1 MPMTHEEQKRMVQ
14 ELRDYTYRM
23 TRTEEE
29 AFQMYVK
36 RKKDDED
43 LDTISQRKLA
53 DMYERYVV
61 NRVKRI

>member
-1 MPMTHEEQKRMVQ
+1 MTHEEQKRMVL
-14 ELRDYTYRM
+14 ELRDYTHKMSRS
-23 TRTEEE
+23 EEE

-43 LDTISQRKLA
+43 LDTISQKKLA

-61 NRVKRI
+61 NRVRRI

>member
-1 MPMTHEEQKRMVQ
+1 MTHEEQKKMIE
-14 ELRDYTYRM
+14 ELRDYTHRM
-23 TRTEEE
+23 SRTEEE

-43 LDTISQRKLA
+43 LDMISQKKLT

-61 NRVKRI
+61 HRVRRI

>member
-1 MPMTHEEQKRMVQ
+1 MTHEEQKRMVQ
-14 ELRDYTYRM
+14 ELRDYTHRM
-23 TRTEEE
+23 TRSEEE

-43 LDTISQRKLA
+43 LDNMSQKKLS

>member
-1 MPMTHEEQKRMVQ
+1 MTHEEQKKMIG
-14 ELRDYTYRM
+14 ELRDYTNRM

-43 LDTISQRKLA
+43 LDTLSQKKLA

-61 NRVKRI
+61 NRVRRI

>member
-1 MPMTHEEQKRMVQ
+1 MTHEEQKRMIQ
-14 ELRDYTYRM
+14 ELRDYTHKM

-43 LDTISQRKLA
+43 LDNISQRKLA
-53 DMYERYVV
+53 DMHDRYVV
-61 NRVKRI
+61 NRGKRL

>member
-1 MPMTHEEQKRMVQ
+1 MTHEEQKRMIQ
-14 ELRDYTYRM
+14 ELRDYTHRM
-23 TRTEEE
+23 TRAEEE

-43 LDTISQRKLA
+43 LDTLSQRRLA

-61 NRVKRI
+61 KRTRRV

>member
-1 MPMTHEEQKRMVQ
+1 MTHEEQKRMIQ
-14 ELRDYTYRM
+14 ELRDYTHRM

-53 DMYERYVV
+53 DMHERYVV
-61 NRVKRI
+61 HRVKRI

>member
-1 MPMTHEEQKRMVQ
+1 MTHEEQKRMVQ
-14 ELRDYTYRM
+14 ELRDYTHRM

-43 LDTISQRKLA
+43 LDNISQKKLA
-53 DMYERYVV
+53 EMYERYVV
-61 NRVKRI
+61 NRVKRP

>member
-1 MPMTHEEQKRMVQ
+1 MTHEEQKRMVQ
-14 ELRDYTYRM
+14 ELRDYTHKM

-43 LDTISQRKLA
+43 LDNLSQKKLA

-61 NRVKRI
+61 NRVRRV

>member
-1 MPMTHEEQKRMVQ
+1 MTHEEQKRMIQ
-14 ELRDYTYRM
+14 ELRDYTHKM

-43 LDTISQRKLA
+43 LDNISQRKLA
-53 DMYERYVV
+53 AMHDRYVV
-61 NRVKRI
+61 NRGKRL

>member
-1 MPMTHEEQKRMVQ
+1 MTHEEQKRMVQ
-14 ELRDYTYRM
+14 ELRDYTHRM

-43 LDTISQRKLA
+43 LDTLSQKKLA

-61 NRVKRI
+61 NRVRRI

>member
-1 MPMTHEEQKRMVQ
+1 MTHEEQKKMVQ
-14 ELRDYTYRM
+14 ELRDYMHKM

-43 LDTISQRKLA
+43 LDTMSQKKLA

-61 NRVKRI
+61 NRVKRL

>member
-1 MPMTHEEQKRMVQ
+1 MTHEEQKKMIE
-14 ELRDYTYRM
+14 ELRDYM
-23 TRTEEE
+23 HKMSRTEEE

-43 LDTISQRKLA
+43 LDNLSQKKLA
-53 DMYERYVV
+53 AMFERYVV

>member
-1 MPMTHEEQKRMVQ
+1 MTHEEQKKMIE
-14 ELRDYTYRM
+14 ELRDYTHRM

-43 LDTISQRKLA
+43 LDTLSQKKLT

-61 NRVKRI
+61 NRVRRI

>member
-1 MPMTHEEQKRMVQ
+1 MTHEEQKKMIE
-14 ELRDYTYRM
+14 ELRDYTHRM
-23 TRTEEE
+23 SRTEEE

-43 LDTISQRKLA
+43 LDMISQKKLT

-61 NRVKRI
+61 NRVRRI